1 MGIHRLLCMTH
12 YNRLLPHLWAALLLS
27 GCTSLEGIIY
37 QEKAL
42 EHSECQAFSKRKY
55 EELSQYLQA
64 VCLTHGQ
71 LERIR
76 AIDDTHGLPSLQEK
90 IYQICLKEED
100 TTLEVLLFKDYGVTI
115 DGDLPGV
122 DPDSAACQQ
131 QQQKGQ

>member
-1 MGIHRLLCMTH
+1 MVYFHRFWPLLWT
-12 YNRLLPHLWAALLLS
+12 ALLLS

-42 EHSECQAFSKRKY
+42 EHSECRAFSKQKY
-55 EELSQYLQA
+55 DELSQYLQA

-71 LERIR
+71 LERIK

-90 IYQICLKEED
+90 IYQICVKEEN
-100 TTLEVLLFKDYGVTI
+100 TTLEVLLFREYGVTI
-115 DGDLPGV
+115 EGDIPGV

-131 QQQKGQ
+131 QKGK

>member
-1 MGIHRLLCMTH
+1 MVYFHRFWPLLWT
-12 YNRLLPHLWAALLLS
+12 ALLLS

-42 EHSECQAFSKRKY
+42 EHSECRAFSKQKY
-55 EELSQYLQA
+55 DELSQYLQA

-90 IYQICLKEED
+90 IYQICVKEEN
-100 TTLEVLLFKDYGVTI
+100 TTLEVLLFREYGVTI
-115 DGDLPGV
+115 EGDIPGV

-131 QQQKGQ
+131 QKGK

>member
-1 MGIHRLLCMTH
+1 MTH
-12 YNRLLPHLWAALLLS
+12 FNRLLSFLLMAHFLS
-27 GCTSLEGIIY
+27 GCTSLEGMIY

-42 EHSECQAFSKRKY
+42 EHSECQAFAKRKY

-71 LERIR
+71 LQRIR
-76 AIDDTHGLPSLQEK
+76 AIDDTHGLPALQEK
-90 IYQICLKEED
+90 IYQICVKEED

-131 QQQKGQ
+131 QKGQGSP

>member
-1 MGIHRLLCMTH
+1 MVYFHRFWPLLWT
-12 YNRLLPHLWAALLLS
+12 ALLLS

-42 EHSECQAFSKRKY
+42 EHSECRAFSKRKY

-90 IYQICLKEED
+90 IYQICVKEEN
-100 TTLEVLLFKDYGVTI
+100 TTLEVLLFREYGVTI
-115 DGDLPGV
+115 EGDIPGV

-131 QQQKGQ
+131 QKGK

>member
-1 MGIHRLLCMTH
+1 MVYFHRFWPLLWT
-12 YNRLLPHLWAALLLS
+12 ALLLS

-42 EHSECQAFSKRKY
+42 EHSECRAFSKQKY
-55 EELSQYLQA
+55 DELSQYLQA

-71 LERIR
+71 LERIK

-90 IYQICLKEED
+90 IYQICVKEEN
-100 TTLEVLLFKDYGVTI
+100 TTLEVLLFRDFGVTI
-115 DGDLPGV
+115 EGDIPGV

-131 QQQKGQ
+131 QKGK

>member
-1 MGIHRLLCMTH
+1 MVYFHRFWPLLWT
-12 YNRLLPHLWAALLLS
+12 ALLLS

-42 EHSECQAFSKRKY
+42 EYSECRAFSKQKY
-55 EELSQYLQA
+55 DELSQYLQA

-90 IYQICLKEED
+90 IYQICVKEEN
-100 TTLEVLLFKDYGVTI
+100 TTLEVLLFREYGVTI
-115 DGDLPGV
+115 EGDIPGV

-131 QQQKGQ
+131 QKGK